1 MPQQSGHQSPA
12 QQESLSSKQFKT
24 WHSELQLDAHLTLT
38 SNTYTTKPT
47 YYHKTHISNYIHH
60 NSDKKANI
68 QHIHFTNSQFSQRM
82 KDTKNKQSLTTTT
95 ITQST
100 LTRNLTSS
108 AKTSSNPTS
117 NWYTVTLLVTI
128 LVRDLLT
135 KSFKTKHHLFLLLSS
150 SYPGKRAAP

>member
-1 MPQQSGHQSPA
+1 MVTNNVTVY
-12 QQESLSSKQFKT
+12 QF
-24 WHSELQLDAHLTLT
+24 EVGLDEV
-38 SNTYTTKPT
+38 SNS
-47 YYHKTHISNYIHH
+47 ISNYIHH

-108 AKTSSNPTS
+108 AK
-117 NWYTVTLLVTI
+117 V
-128 LVRDLLT
+128 
-135 KSFKTKHHLFLLLSS
+135 
-150 SYPGKRAAP
+150 GE